1 MQVQFFNKE
10 VILLLLV
17 ALLASCASM
26 QPPQNSKSVTSI
38 SYSPD
43 QKLLAFA
50 NADEI
55 RVVEANSYRHVQ
67 SLRALP
73 RDSKGAGPQ
82 FHRHGVGDSMEFLD
96 NDRLATS
103 GMGGFVT
110 IWNVKSGQRL
120 TSIETLSGGGFAS
133 TIDYSPASNGQC
145 A

>member
-1 MQVQFFNKE
+1 MRVPVQVLT
-10 VILLLLV
+10 VLI
-17 ALLASCASM
+17 ALLASCASV
-26 QPPQNSKSVTSI
+26 QPAQNNKSTTSI

-67 SLRALP
+67 TLRALP
-73 RDSKGAGPQ
+73 RDSKGADPQ

-110 IWNVKSGQRL
+110 IWNVNSGQRL
-120 TSIETLSGGGFAS
+120 AS
-133 TIDYSPASNGQC
+133 TVRPDGSRRTGSSRRCRRYL
-145 A
+145 